1 MNESNLSTKSGT
13 APVSGTSATGA
24 VDAAGENAAPFAAQE
39 IRLVS
44 ALVFLLG
51 IGLFLALPFVLS
63 AGSLMFLPLVAAII
77 LTIVL
82 SPLADKLS
90 NLGLPNVLASAL
102 AVVIFIAF
110 IVFALLLILQPALD
124 MLDRVPAMAAKIQ
137 QEFAH
142 LKGNFAWVNDIN
154 RQLSR
159 MTGRSGAREV
169 VVAAPSMIEQVAFA
183 TPAVVIEL
191 LLTLL
196 MAFFMIES
204 RIRMRRRLLLDRT
217 SFGASLKAAR
227 VMRDVQDRVAAYIL
241 TVALINTGI
250 GIITALGAWA
260 MGLEAPIMWGG
271 LAALLNFL
279 PYVGPM
285 TMVAVLAVFGLGTG
299 EGLLGG
305 VLPAVA
311 YLGLHATESNAV
323 TPSILGARFTL
334 NPVLI
339 LLSISYF
346 SWIWGMIGALLSI
359 PILIT
364 LTALFEHLGKP
375 NIVGFLF
382 GEALFPSLPD
392 LAVAEDEA
400 TTVAHVESTA
410 AAA

>member
-1 MNESNLSTKSGT
+1 MSEPTRNPSTTERSVELS
-13 APVSGTSATGA
+13 PEP
-24 VDAAGENAAPFAAQE
+24 AGDYALPLAAQE

-63 AGSLMFLPLVAAII
+63 AGSLMFLPLIAAII

-82 SPLADKLS
+82 SPLADRIT
-90 NLGLPNVLASAL
+90 NLGLPNVVASAL
-102 AVVIFIAF
+102 AVMIFIAF
-110 IVFALLLILQPALD
+110 IVLALLLILQPALD
-124 MLDRVPAMAAKIQ
+124 MIDRIPAMAAKIQ
-137 QEFAH
+137 QQFAH
-142 LKGNFAWVNDIN
+142 LQSNFSWVNDIN
-154 RQLSR
+154 RQLTR
-159 MTGRSGAREV
+159 MTGSSSTREV

-183 TPAVVIEL
+183 TPAVVLEL

-196 MAFFMIES
+196 MTFFMIES
-204 RIRMRRRLLLDRT
+204 RVRMRRSLLLGRT

-241 TVALINTGI
+241 TVALINTGV

-260 MGLEAPIMWGG
+260 LGLEAPIMWGG

-279 PYVGPM
+279 PYVGPL
-285 TMVAVLAVFGLGTG
+285 TMVVVLGVFGLGTSEG
-299 EGLLGG
+299 WFAGLLPG
-305 VLPAVA
+305 LA
-311 YLGLHATESNAV
+311 YLGLHAAESNAV

-392 LAVAEDEA
+392 LAVAEDEEITA
-400 TTVAHVESTA
+400 AHVESA
-410 AAA
+410 AATV